1 MEQWRQE
8 AKVHEQQ
15 LMAVFCQTV
24 SHCNSAM
31 DTLLKSKKDADDE
44 IKRLKALLEV
54 KQCKKCGNTSDD
66 E

>member
-1 MEQWRQE
+1 
-8 AKVHEQQ
+8 
-15 LMAVFCQTV
+15 MAVFCQTV
-24 SHCNSAM
+24 SKCNSAM

-66 E
+66 Q